1 MAPGKLN
8 PASQFVIP
16 PTVQEN
22 NDTPPAAPPMVG
34 LPAVFV
40 PTTVKPS
47 VHVCAATVVAAATDG
62 AIPDRV
68 ASQSG
73 LRHATYDDRLKWRG
87 TAASRRESLLR
98 GLVSAAPECFLPGP
112 AEPHGGDDQTD
123 H

>member
-47 VHVCAATVVAAATDG
+47 FTFVLPQLLPPPPMAQ
-62 AIPDRV
+62 
-68 ASQSG
+68 SQ
-73 LRHATYDDRLKWRG
+73 
-87 TAASRRESLLR
+87 TA
-98 GLVSAAPECFLPGP
+98 
-112 AEPHGGDDQTD
+112 
-123 H
+123 